1 MSAGATSG
9 VVKVTTPADSCRVR
23 DIKVEKLAL
32 CGAGW
37 QPARRLATAAVWC
50 KRGRW
55 PIDNRPQLTKL
66 PHNGTCA
73 LRTTY
78 AQIPPVLL
86 MNCAGLHFLVAHPLL
101 PARLQPMWRSSY
113 DGRIAGGD
121 AWRHAEEQS
130 AVHGGLV
137 NLPAIFSDKTQC
149 GWGSM

>member
-1 MSAGATSG
+1 MGTARTGRVLDSG
-9 VVKVTTPADSCRVR
+9 QIQFYCLDCGPCLDVGIFCMLQWVR

-86 MNCAGLHFLVAHPLL
+86 MNCAGLHFLVAHPASVLTG
-101 PARLQPMWRSSY
+101 RS
-113 DGRIAGGD
+113 
-121 AWRHAEEQS
+121 
-130 AVHGGLV
+130 
-137 NLPAIFSDKTQC
+137 
-149 GWGSM
+149 